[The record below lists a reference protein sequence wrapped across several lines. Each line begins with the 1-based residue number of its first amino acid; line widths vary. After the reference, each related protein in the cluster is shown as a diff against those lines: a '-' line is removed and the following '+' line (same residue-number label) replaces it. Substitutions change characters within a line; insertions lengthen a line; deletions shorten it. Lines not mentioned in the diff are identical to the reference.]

1 MRLPHP
7 PLIFTLFILTSLDRT
22 NIGNARIQGLI
33 IDLHMYGSDYNV
45 ALCTFFAT
53 YILFEVPANLVLR
66 KLALSTWFSLS
77 MALWGVATMG

>member
-1 MRLPHP
+1 
-7 PLIFTLFILTSLDRT
+7 
-22 NIGNARIQGLI
+22 
-33 IDLHMYGSDYNV
+33 MYGSDYNV